1 MTIPLRK
8 KGFFPIALLL
18 GLILIPS
25 GMRAQNPEGFLIGTV
40 VDASGA
46 RVAGAKITVARIDTA
61 LVRNETSNASGEFRV
76 GPLTPGRYRVTVEAP
91 GFAQAISEVQVS
103 VGSSPTFSV
112 ILVPGARTEVIQ
124 VRGTE
129 LSMSS
134 QPIETTSSVEKTV
147 VFAQDLAEVPLASR
161 SFANI
166 AYLAPMTAPV
176 EPSDPT
182 KARITAVSFAGSSG
196 LNVDLSVD
204 GGDNNDDWIG
214 GFLQNFSTDAIQEF
228 AVRTAQFDAD
238 TSRTNGGSVIIA
250 TRRGTNLWHG
260 GAGVY
265 VRGSGLNARNTLD
278 NPEPNPKQP
287 FSRVNT
293 VGTLGGPIV
302 KDKLWFFSSYEYIH
316 ENASVA
322 YSALSQTEFTALAR
336 LASSG
341 LITQDSG
348 VSVPSIAVPSSAPV
362 PFRDNLF
369 SARLDWVQSARSQW
383 FLRAAFDR
391 NNTGNNLLQ
400 QGTLPSTGAFTTSN
414 SWSALINQQFQ
425 FNNDWLGVL
434 TLQGNS
440 FHNRQNSNSRLGLA
454 LAFPFSATFLT
465 TSGLETFGD
474 NQFITAITAFP
485 IERHQEKYQYRYDLH
500 FSRGNHTA
508 AFGINFI
515 HEPVLRGRFLDSAE
529 TLVSF
534 PNDPSFYVAN
544 PAQFGVDFAAN
555 SSAAPAGDGQFSQ
568 SVKRLGFYAQDS
580 WRLLPGFT
588 VNYGLRYDTT
598 FGLFNAFGRNQDQNG
613 ALAQL
618 QSLGI
623 NLVPGIPHDYRGAV
637 SPRLGLAYAPG
648 HSDKTVLRAGIG
660 LYFNDL
666 AQNGWAQAFQSVN
679 NQNVGIQPGPGGEG
693 FLIDP
698 HYHSP
703 YAIQASAGVEHEFND
718 TWRAD
723 VHYEHQQGV
732 HQYRRYEYTRG
743 VTLSAPPPNLPTD
756 APNLSLFR
764 TDNRSEYDGVSF
776 MVQHRFSDHFEL
788 TAHYTLAKAT
798 TWGAVV
804 GELFD
809 YVNGVS
815 NVNNPFGPGDHGP
828 SGEDVRHRFVLVG
841 TLQLPGKIE
850 LATLSQFESA
860 RPFTLTTPADI
871 NGDGIGNDRAV
882 VNGVQTSLDLLR
894 GTPFYQVDLRVSRE
908 FKIGERIRVRPF
920 AEFFNLFNRTNP
932 GNNFLPDISAFPT
945 PVNSLSNATAFCLN
959 AGCTQTRAITSA
971 NDLRVPAGGLGDFF
985 GPGTTVGI
993 PFAAQL
999 GVRISF

>member
-1 MTIPLRK
+1 MIL
-8 KGFFPIALLL
+8 ICS
-18 GLILIPS
+18 LILPTS
-25 GMRAQNPEGFLIGTV
+25 GMRAQSPDGFLIGTV
-40 VDASGA
+40 LDSSGA
-46 RVAGAKITVARIDTA
+46 RVAGAKVTVNRLDTA
-61 LVRNETSNASGEFRV
+61 LIRTETSNGTGDFRL
-76 GPLTPGRYRVTVEAP
+76 GPLAPGLYRVTVELT
-91 GFAQAISEVQVS
+91 GFATAVRDVQIGVS
-103 VGSSPTFSV
+103 SSPSLSITLS
-112 ILVPGARTEVIQ
+112 PQANEARIEV
-124 VRGTE
+124 TAKP
-129 LSMSS
+129 LTLAT
-134 QPIETTSSVEKTV
+134 QPIEATSNVEKTE
-147 VFAQDLAEVPLASR
+147 VFQKDLEQLPLAAR

-166 AYLAPMTAPV
+166 AYLAPMIEPV

-214 GFLQNFSTDAIQEF
+214 GFLQNYSVDSIQEF
-228 AVRTAQFDAD
+228 TVRTAQFEAD

-250 TRRGTNLWHG
+250 TRRGTNDWHG

-265 VRGSGLNARNTLD
+265 VRASQLNARNTLD

-287 FSRVNT
+287 FSRVNS

-302 KDKLWFFSSYEYIH
+302 KDKLWFFSSFENVH

-322 YSALSQTEFTALAR
+322 YSALSQNEFTALSQ
-336 LASSG
+336 LASTG
-341 LITQDSG
+341 LITAASG
-348 VSVPSIAVPSSAPV
+348 ISVPSIAVPSSTPV
-362 PFRDNLF
+362 PFRDNLLTV
-369 SARLDWVQSARSQW
+369 RVDWAQSTRSQW
-383 FLRAAFDR
+383 FFRSGLER
-391 NNTGNNLLQ
+391 NNTANNLLQ

-414 SWSALINQQFQ
+414 YWNALVSQKFQ
-425 FNNDWLGVL
+425 FDNDWLGTL
-434 TLQGNS
+434 TLQANS
-440 FHNRQNSNSRLGLA
+440 FHNRQQPNSHLGLA

-485 IERHQEKYQYRYDLH
+485 IERDQEKYQYRYDLH
-500 FSRGNHTA
+500 FLGGKHAA

-529 TLVSF
+529 NLVSF

-544 PAQFGVDFAAN
+544 PAQFAIDFAAN
-555 SSAAPAGDGQFSQ
+555 SSSVPAGDGRFSQ
-568 SVKRLGFYAQDS
+568 SVKRLGFYGQDS
-580 WRLLPGFT
+580 WQVYPGLT
-588 VNYGLRYDTT
+588 LNYGMRYDTT
-598 FGLFNAFGRNQDQNG
+598 FGLFKSFGREQNQNG
-613 ALAQL
+613 ALLQL
-618 QSLGI
+618 QALGI
-623 NLVPGIPHDYRGAV
+623 KLVPGIPHDYRKAV
-637 SPRLGLAYAPG
+637 SPRVGFAYAPG
-648 HSDKTVLRAGIG
+648 HSDRTVIRAGFG

-679 NQNVGIQPGPGGEG
+679 NQNTTVQPGPGGQG

-698 HYHSP
+698 NYHSP
-703 YAIQASAGVEHEFND
+703 YAIQVSAGVEHEIRDN
-718 TWRAD
+718 WRIE

-732 HQYRRYEYTRG
+732 HQYRRYEYASG
-743 VTLSAPPPNLPTD
+743 VTLIAPLPNAPTD
-756 APNLSLFR
+756 APSLSLFR
-764 TDNRSEYDGVSF
+764 TDNRSQYDGVSF
-776 MVQHRFSDHFEL
+776 TVRHRFSNHFDL

-798 TWGAVV
+798 TFGATV

-828 SGEDVRHRFVLVG
+828 SGEDVRHRFVLSG
-841 TLQLPGKIE
+841 TLELPGKIE
-850 LATLSQFESA
+850 LSTLSQFESA
-860 RPFTLTTPADI
+860 RPFTMTTPADV
-871 NGDGIGNDRAV
+871 NNDGISTNDRAV
-882 VNGVQTSLDLLR
+882 VNGVQTSLDQFR

-908 FKIGERIRVRPF
+908 FKFKEHFSVRPF

-959 AGCTQTRAITSA
+959 ATCTQTQAITSA
-971 NDLRVPAGGLGDFF
+971 NQLRVPAGALGDFF
-985 GPGTTVGI
+985 GPGTTVGN

-999 GVRISF
+999 GVRFSF